1 MRRIIIIGASHHN
14 TLSVVRCIGEAFGQ
28 IELVI
33 VGCVKSFVSKS
44 KYVKNATFLKDADAL
59 YQWAMNN
66 KGQDKPIIIS
76 CADGVSQVFD
86 MHYEEVHSYYDFF
99 NAGADGV
106 LTAFMDKQ
114 RQVELAKEVGFATP
128 ISACYTNKD
137 SVGDFSTFPCIVK
150 PLQSYV
156 GGKHIWHCNN
166 TKELQDV
173 VISVPD
179 GVMLQV
185 QELIKNEHEIVLPG
199 LITKDEIFVPGYILK
214 HREFL
219 GGTTYSSVK
228 KHNTTTEQ
236 LVAYSATMLW
246 KIGYVGL
253 FGVEAM
259 FNGKDYVFIEL
270 NLRNDATC
278 YSMAVAGVNLPAMYV
293 DSVLGNKLEPKQIS
307 EITSMVENKDF
318 SHVIRRNVG
327 FTQWLKEL
335 RGAQCKFLYNKIDRG
350 PLFACLLDQ
359 ITNNI
364 INETSRIT
372 T

>member
-1 MRRIIIIGASHHN
+1 MCKKFC
-14 TLSVVRCIGEAFGQ
+14 LQ
-28 IELVI
+28 
-33 VGCVKSFVSKS
+33 VKIC
-44 KYVKNATFLKDADAL
+44 KNATFLKDADAL

-185 QELIKNEHEIVLPG
+185 QELIKMSMRLCYQDLLPK
-199 LITKDEIFVPGYILK
+199 TKSLFRVIF
-214 HREFL
+214 
-219 GGTTYSSVK
+219 
-228 KHNTTTEQ
+228 
-236 LVAYSATMLW
+236 
-246 KIGYVGL
+246 
-253 FGVEAM
+253 
-259 FNGKDYVFIEL
+259 
-270 NLRNDATC
+270 
-278 YSMAVAGVNLPAMYV
+278 
-293 DSVLGNKLEPKQIS
+293 
-307 EITSMVENKDF
+307 
-318 SHVIRRNVG
+318 
-327 FTQWLKEL
+327 
-335 RGAQCKFLYNKIDRG
+335 
-350 PLFACLLDQ
+350 
-359 ITNNI
+359 
-364 INETSRIT
+364 
-372 T
+372 